1 MNLLIDPKER
11 KMIKN
16 VNSSSVKKVLIVCP
30 GYSRGA
36 TGADPDFA
44 RGVAELLKSFG
55 ISASLLD
62 FEKKPKNVNLYNIYL
77 TSILGNRLK
86 LWRSLLSFDDGLV
99 YGLFLPL
106 VFAISMARKAL
117 GLRFKLVGYMA
128 GAPLGSSWL
137 VRVLYLF
144 MAILTVRTCDGM
156 VFHRESFATRF
167 SNFSKKSIQL
177 GGTLID
183 ESMPLHSE
191 LEKQNRK
198 KDMGLKDKVLVG
210 VIGPF
215 NGVNLPA
222 LRYVLENLDKFS
234 EKIVFVFIGDI
245 SEEQRINSPRFIFAG
260 RVDNLMYTLSMLDC
274 ALIPRF
280 FKTGS
285 PMSKM
290 VYAMAA
296 GLSVVTNDPEGM
308 RVRNGVEAMVGSLA
322 ELPNLLNCLAEDEYL
337 RREIGKNARNYIIK
351 YYNKRLEGERL
362 VRFFESVQVSR

>member
-1 MNLLIDPKER
+1 MTR
-11 KMIKN
+11 Y
-16 VNSSSVKKVLIVCP
+16 VNSSSNARKVLIVCP
-30 GYSRGA
+30 GYTAGA
-36 TGADPDFA
+36 IGADYDNA
-44 RGVAELLKSFG
+44 RGVAELLKTSG
-55 ISASLLD
+55 YSVSLLD
-62 FEKKPKNVNLYNIYL
+62 FEKKAKNMNLHTLYF

-99 YGLFLPL
+99 YGFFLPV
-106 VFAISMARKAL
+106 VFAMSMVKKAL
-117 GLRFKLVGYMA
+117 GLRFKLVGFMA
-128 GAPLGSSWL
+128 GAPLSSSWL
-137 VRVLYLF
+137 VRALYLF

-167 SNFSKKSIQL
+167 SKLSKKSIQL
-177 GGTLID
+177 GGILID
-183 ESMPLHSE
+183 ESIPIYNV
-191 LEKQNRK
+191 LEKQNYK
-198 KDMGLKDKVLVG
+198 KEIGLKDKVLVG

-234 EKIVFVFIGDI
+234 EKIVFVLIGDI
-245 SEEQRINSPRFIFAG
+245 SEQQHINNPKLIFTG
-260 RVDNLMYTLSMLDC
+260 RVDNLVYTLSMLDC

-280 FKTGS
+280 SKTGA

-296 GLSVVTNDPEGM
+296 GLAVVTNDPEGM

-322 ELPNLLNCLAEDEYL
+322 ELPNLLNSLADNGYL
-337 RREIGKNARNYIIK
+337 RSEIGKNARNYIIK

-362 VRFFESVQVSR
+362 VRFFESVQVDTL

>member
-1 MNLLIDPKER
+1 MTR
-11 KMIKN
+11 Y
-16 VNSSSVKKVLIVCP
+16 VNSSSNAKKVLIVCP
-30 GYSRGA
+30 GYTAGA
-36 TGADPDFA
+36 IAADYDNA
-44 RGVAELLKSFG
+44 RGVAELLKTSG
-55 ISASLLD
+55 YSVSLLD
-62 FEKKPKNVNLYNIYL
+62 FEKKAKNMNLCTLYF

-99 YGLFLPL
+99 YGFFLPV

-117 GLRFKLVGYMA
+117 GLRFKLVGFMA
-128 GAPLGSSWL
+128 GAPLSSSWL
-137 VRVLYLF
+137 VRGLYLF

-177 GGTLID
+177 GGILID
-183 ESMPLHSE
+183 ESMTLYSE

-198 KDMGLKDKVLVG
+198 KEMGLKDKVLVG

-245 SEEQRINSPRFIFAG
+245 SEEQRINNPRLIFTG

-280 FKTGS
+280 SKTGS

-296 GLSVVTNDPEGM
+296 GLAVVTNDPEGM

-322 ELPNLLNCLAEDEYL
+322 ELPNLLNSLADNGYL

-362 VRFFESVQVSR
+362 VRFFESVQVDTL

>member
-11 KMIKN
+11 KMIKY
-16 VNSSSVKKVLIVCP
+16 VNSSNVKKVLIVCP

-36 TGADPDFA
+36 TGADYDIA
-44 RGVAELLKSFG
+44 RGVAELLRSFG

-62 FEKKPKNVNLYNIYL
+62 FDKKPKNMNLYTLYF
-77 TSILGNRLK
+77 TSILGNRLR
-86 LWRSLLSFDDGLV
+86 LWRSLLSFDDGIV

-117 GLRFKLVGYMA
+117 GLRFKLVGFMA
-128 GAPLGSSWL
+128 GAPLSSSWH
-137 VRVLYLF
+137 VRVLHLF

-177 GGTLID
+177 GGILID
-183 ESMPLHSE
+183 ESMTLYSE
-191 LEKQNRK
+191 LEKQNCK
-198 KDMGLKDKVLVG
+198 KEMGLKDKVLVG

-245 SEEQRINSPRFIFAG
+245 SEEQRINNPRLIFMG
-260 RVDNLMYTLSMLDC
+260 RVDNLVYTLSMMDC

-280 FKTGS
+280 SKTGS

-296 GLSVVTNDPEGM
+296 GLAVVTNDPEGM
-308 RVRNGVEAMVGSLA
+308 RVRNGVEAMVGSLT
-322 ELPNLLNCLAEDEYL
+322 ELPNLLNSLADNGYL

-362 VRFFESVQVSR
+362 VRFFESVQVSK

>member
-1 MNLLIDPKER
+1 M
-11 KMIKN
+11 
-16 VNSSSVKKVLIVCP
+16 NSSSNGKKVLIVCP
-30 GYSRGA
+30 GYT
-36 TGADPDFA
+36 TGAIGPEYDHV
-44 RGVAELLKSFG
+44 RRVAELLKSFG

-62 FEKKPKNVNLYNIYL
+62 FGKKPKNVNLYTIYL
-77 TSILGNRLK
+77 KYILGNRLK
-86 LWRSLLSFDDGLV
+86 LWRSLLSFDDGIV

-117 GLRFKLVGYMA
+117 GLRFKLVGFMA
-128 GAPLGSSWL
+128 GAPLSSSWH
-137 VRVLYLF
+137 VRVFYLL

-177 GGTLID
+177 GGLLID

-191 LEKQNRK
+191 LEKQNCK
-198 KDMGLKDKVLVG
+198 KEMGLKDKVLVG

-222 LRYVLENLDKFS
+222 LRYILENLDKFS
-234 EKIVFVFIGDI
+234 KKIVFVFIGDI
-245 SEEQRINSPRFIFAG
+245 SEEQRINNPRFIFTG
-260 RVDNLMYTLSMLDC
+260 RVDNLVYTLSMLDC

-280 FKTGS
+280 SKTGS

-296 GLSVVTNDPEGM
+296 GLAVVTNDPEGM
-308 RVRNGVEAMVGSLA
+308 RVRNGVEAMVGSLT
-322 ELPNLLNCLAEDEYL
+322 ELPNLLNSLADNGYL

-362 VRFFESVQVSR
+362 VRFFESVQVSK